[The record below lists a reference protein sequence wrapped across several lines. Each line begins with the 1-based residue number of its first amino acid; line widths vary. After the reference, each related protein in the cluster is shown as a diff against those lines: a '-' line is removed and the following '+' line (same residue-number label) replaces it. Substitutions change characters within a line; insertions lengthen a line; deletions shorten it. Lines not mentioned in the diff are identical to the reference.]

1 MLKMKDFLLVVVVG
15 YAIYQIGWVDGWT
28 GVNIFLLICSLLALA
43 MSVLDFTGKLKKARK
58 EEQRKEE
65 QRKEEGKE
73 QNKQP

>member
-43 MSVLDFTGKLKKARK
+43 MSVLDFAGKLKKARE
-58 EEQRKEE
+58 EEQC
-65 QRKEEGKE
+65 KEEGKE
-73 QNKQP
+73 QDKQP